1 MTITSSESQ
10 KVRKLLLRGL
20 LFPLSIFAVF
30 LLAISFPDSFT
41 HIGDFETKR
50 LIVPLLMVIMFG
62 VGTELKWQ
70 DFKNV
75 LKMPQAVLVG
85 VICQFSLMP
94 LVGYVLVSLTDLP
107 PEIAAGVILV
117 GCSPSGLASNVMSYL
132 AKANLALSIT
142 LTAVATLL
150 APFLTPLL
158 MKLFADQLVEISVLD
173 MMWSIFK
180 IVIIPIGF
188 GLVFNLWRKD
198 RFPILQKILPL
209 ISMFGIAFIILVIT
223 AVGHEGLKMVG
234 WTLVLI
240 IIAHNSIGYLLGYGI
255 CKAFRMTEENCR
267 TIALEVGMQNSGLAA
282 GLAVSMNLAGT
293 MGLAATVFGPWMN
306 ISGSLLATF
315 WRISGKQPKVNE
327 ATKPLA

>member
-1 MTITSSESQ
+1 MTTTSEAQ
-10 KVRKLLLRGL
+10 KARKLLLRGL
-20 LFPLSIFAVF
+20 LFPLSIFAVV
-30 LLAISFPDSFT
+30 LLAIYFPDRFT
-41 HIGDFETKR
+41 HIGDFETKS

-75 LKMPQAVLVG
+75 IKMPQAVLVG

-94 LVGYVLVSLTDLP
+94 LVGYALISLTDLP

-158 MKLFADQLVEISVLD
+158 MKLFADQLVSISVLD
-173 MMWSIFK
+173 MMWSICK
-180 IVIIPIGF
+180 IVIIPIGL
-188 GLVFNLWRKD
+188 GLLFNAWRKD
-198 RFPILQKILPL
+198 RFPILQKVLPL

-240 IIAHNSIGYLLGYGI
+240 IIAHNTIGYLLGYGI

-282 GLAVSMNLAGT
+282 GIAVSMNLAGT

-315 WRISGKQPKVNE
+315 WRVRGKKANPNE
-327 ATKPLA
+327 ANETLA

>member
-1 MTITSSESQ
+1 MTTTSESQ
-10 KVRKLLLRGL
+10 NARKLLLRGL
-20 LFPLSIFAVF
+20 LFPISIFAVV
-30 LLAISFPDSFT
+30 LLALYYPERFT
-41 HIGDFETKR
+41 HIGDFESKR
-50 LIVPLLMVIMFG
+50 LIVPLLMLIMFG
-62 VGTELKWQ
+62 VGTELRWQ

-75 LKMPQAVLVG
+75 IKMPQAVLVG

-94 LVGYVLVSLTDLP
+94 LVGYALVSLAELP

-158 MKLFADQLVEISVLD
+158 MKLFADQLVKISVLE
-173 MMWSIFK
+173 MMRSIFM
-180 IVIIPIGF
+180 IVIIPIGL
-188 GLVFNLWRKD
+188 GLLFNAWRKD
-198 RFPILQKILPL
+198 RFPIFKKILPL
-209 ISMFGIAFIILVIT
+209 ISMFGIGFIILVIT
-223 AVGHEGLKMVG
+223 AVGHEGLKTVG

-240 IIAHNSIGYLLGYGI
+240 IIAHNTIGYLLGYGI
-255 CKAFRMTEENCR
+255 CKAFRMGEKNCR

-282 GLAVSMNLAGT
+282 GIAVSMELAGT

-315 WRISGKQPKVNE
+315 WRLKGKPKESNE
-327 ATKPLA
+327 AKEALA